1 MVEEDLIT
9 YFCVPINS
17 NAPQY
22 LSVYVSREFRVC
34 IFKVG
39 IKLSLGGCWIL
50 KPRYPAFTL
59 ALLMLGFVNII
70 KSIFKYCSVSVNDHV
85 PFDCFRFV
93 PLKSQFRTS
102 VMFAG
107 KPGGSQAL

>member
-1 MVEEDLIT
+1 M
-9 YFCVPINS
+9 
-17 NAPQY
+17 
-22 LSVYVSREFRVC
+22 
-34 IFKVG
+34 
-39 IKLSLGGCWIL
+39 L

>member
-1 MVEEDLIT
+1 M
-9 YFCVPINS
+9 
-17 NAPQY
+17 
-22 LSVYVSREFRVC
+22 
-34 IFKVG
+34 
-39 IKLSLGGCWIL
+39 L

-93 PLKSQFRTS
+93 PLKSHVCREAWWIPS
-102 VMFAG
+102 PLAVNC
-107 KPGGSQAL
+107 K